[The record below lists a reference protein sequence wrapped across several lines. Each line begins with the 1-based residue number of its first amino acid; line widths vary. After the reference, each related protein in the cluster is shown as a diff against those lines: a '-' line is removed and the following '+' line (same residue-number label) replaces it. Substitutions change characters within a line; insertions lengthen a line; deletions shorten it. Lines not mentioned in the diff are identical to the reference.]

1 MSTRSVTLVHN
12 DDETSPVLVAMYRH
26 SDGNFESHGKDLF
39 NFLKDKTLINGLTI
53 GNETL
58 DVANGMGDLAAQM
71 VCYFK
76 NQSKVG
82 GIYLKDSTNAKE
94 HYVSIIYK
102 KDNQIYL
109 DSSNGNQGYQ
119 IVFGN
124 KKKTIED
131 EGVLTKLNT

>member
-1 MSTRSVTLVHN
+1 MSTRSVTLVHD

-94 HYVSIIYK
+94 HYVYIIYK